1 MKTLLGAIA
10 TATTSSTPYKLAHPR
25 KTHGKA
31 RWTPEVSAAVEASK
45 KAHYMWKEAGRPQG
59 EHPLPLARK
68 KASRTVRRVQR
79 TQAAVERHQILQ
91 QISEA
96 SENDPKLFH
105 RLIKKQRDNGQGT
118 VSLLID
124 GRTVTE
130 ETEIRE
136 SWAKYYENLADPGQP
151 NTERSRMVD
160 YMRILSRL
168 DTTAISVTP
177 DLIRKAITRLNNG
190 KATDRYGVAA
200 EQLKMLT
207 PKALGTLTTI
217 VNKIFQTRR
226 VPDFMKMSY
235 KLPIPKKDKDQ
246 RIQDNHR
253 GITIAPIITKVLET
267 VCLESGLST
276 DIKTNGLQFG
286 FAIGKSPSMATL
298 LVTEAIAEAKANR
311 TPLYIAALDAR
322 KAFDVVNHQVL
333 KTKLYNSPICGLLWN
348 MIDDLYTGG
357 NEVIRWNGKYSSPYQ
372 VKQGVKQGGILSA
385 CLYKLYLYD
394 LLDTLKK
401 SDLGLSIGCTYV
413 GTPTCADDVLHLAS
427 TGYELQSM
435 LSFNGLYADKHMYEI
450 HPVKSSV
457 TIMHQPT
464 ASPPDVGSWN
474 LHWNGQPPTTDT
486 NQPTAADPEI
496 EEDQTISVTTEF
508 THLGLDWMS
517 AKGRPDI
524 NKNVQKARRAAYSL
538 LITGVHGRNGLD
550 PPYIIPNYS
559 ALCHTKTTPGYRGHT
574 PTEKW
579 HLCPGH
585 LLQETPSPDTRTTR
599 KRCHRSYIP
608 PYRQLA
614 NWSSSTSKN
623 TLIVWEHMQIR
634 LQRALASDGPATVGN
649 GRW

>member
-1 MKTLLGAIA
+1 MWPGRGQHWNFETLQCLGPRPEILDRYISLSCLRWLP
-10 TATTSSTPYKLAHPR
+10 TACHEWLAYF
-25 KTHGKA
+25 
-31 RWTPEVSAAVEASK
+31 RW
-45 KAHYMWKEAGRPQG
+45 PQWVTW
-59 EHPLPLARK
+59 LV
-68 KASRTVRRVQR
+68 TWW
-79 TQAAVERHQILQ
+79 
-91 QISEA
+91 
-96 SENDPKLFH
+96 
-105 RLIKKQRDNGQGT
+105 GT

-151 NTERSRMVD
+151 NPERSRMVD

-207 PKALGTLTTI
+207 PKALGTLATI
-217 VNKIFQTRR
+217 INKIFQTRR

-235 KLPIPKKDKDQ
+235 KLPIPKKDKDW
-246 RIQDNHR
+246 RIQDNHKD
-253 GITIAPIITKVLET
+253 ITIAPIITKVLET

-311 TPLYIAALDAR
+311 TPLYIATLDAR

-333 KTKLYNSPICGLLWN
+333 KTKLYNSPICGRLWN

-372 VKQGVKQGGILSA
+372 AKQGVKQGGILSP

-401 SDLGLSIGCTYV
+401 SDLGLHIGCTYV

-464 ASPPDVGSWN
+464 ASPPGRWQLESTLEWSAPHDRHKQAHRCGPRNRRGPDHYSNNGLYPSW
-474 LHWNGQPPTTDT
+474 T
-486 NQPTAADPEI
+486 
-496 EEDQTISVTTEF
+496 
-508 THLGLDWMS
+508 GLDE
-517 AKGRPDI
+517 R
-524 NKNVQKARRAAYSL
+524 QR
-538 LITGVHGRNGLD
+538 
-550 PPYIIPNYS
+550 
-559 ALCHTKTTPGYRGHT
+559 KTRH
-574 PTEKW
+574 
-579 HLCPGH
+579 
-585 LLQETPSPDTRTTR
+585 Q
-599 KRCHRSYIP
+599 
-608 PYRQLA
+608 
-614 NWSSSTSKN
+614 
-623 TLIVWEHMQIR
+623 
-634 LQRALASDGPATVGN
+634 
-649 GRW
+649 